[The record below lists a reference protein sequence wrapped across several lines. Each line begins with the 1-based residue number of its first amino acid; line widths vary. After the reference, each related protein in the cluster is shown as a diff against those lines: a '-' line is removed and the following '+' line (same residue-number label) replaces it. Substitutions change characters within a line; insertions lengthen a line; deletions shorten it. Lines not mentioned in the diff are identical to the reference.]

1 MKNLLTILTIFL
13 VIIFSLTITD
23 SKMQN
28 TQTENIRV
36 EQKIEEKQ
44 EIKDSE
50 EKDDTTPFILI
61 LYVSLFFASLNML
74 IITAVN
80 SVEQDVEKKELQKF
94 VKKNRFN

>member
-13 VIIFSLTITD
+13 GIIFSLTIID

-80 SVEQDVEKKELQKF
+80 SEEQDVEKKELQKF
-94 VKKNRFN
+94 VKKTRFN